1 MRDITYPPVILTAK
15 TLFKLL
21 GMKFQMSGTEN
32 IPREGG
38 AILAANHIGYVDFIF
53 DGFAAQPS
61 KRLVR
66 FMAKKEAFDHRI
78 TGPIMRSLHHIS
90 VDREQGEQS
99 YRDAVEYARSGEIVG
114 IFPEATISR
123 SFEIKE
129 LKTGAV
135 RMAAEA
141 GVPLIPM
148 VTWGTQLLK
157 TKDHPSD
164 LKGRGKTIGLHVGE
178 PLEVTGADP
187 VAETEQLRSAMS
199 ALLDKAI
206 AEYPIPPE
214 GQWWAPARHGGLAPR
229 PRRPAASTTRRRPPA
244 RPSAQ
249 RAESVVAASSVGHL
263 AQEVEVPVVPGR
275 LLDEMEQHAHRTVRP
290 GARRK
295 RASRSVSA
303 KKAAC
308 CRTSS

>member
-15 TLFKLL
+15 ALFKLM
-21 GMKFQMSGTEN
+21 GMTFTTSGGQHVPT
-32 IPREGG
+32 EGG
-38 AILAANHIGYVDFIF
+38 AILAANHISYVDFIF

-66 FMAKKEAFDHRI
+66 FMAKKEAFDNKI
-78 TGPIMRSLHHIS
+78 SGPLMRSFHHIS
-90 VDREQGEQS
+90 VDRAHGEQS
-99 YRDAVEYARSGEIVG
+99 YADAVEYARSGEIVG

-123 SFEIKE
+123 SFEVKE

-164 LKGRGKTIGLHVGE
+164 MKGRGKHISLYVGE
-178 PLEVTGADP
+178 PLEVTGEDP
-187 VAETEQLRSAMS
+187 VAETVKLREAMS

-206 AEYPIPPE
+206 ADYPISPE
-214 GQWWAPARHGGLAPR
+214 GKWWAPARHGGTAPTLA
-229 PRRPAASTTRRRPPA
+229 
-244 RPSAQ
+244 
-249 RAESVVAASSVGHL
+249 E
-263 AQEVEVPVVPGR
+263 
-275 LLDEMEQHAHRTVRP
+275 
-290 GARRK
+290 
-295 RASRSVSA
+295 A
-303 KKAAC
+303 KKMDDDEYAA
-308 CRTSS
+308 RAARKAAK

>member
-1 MRDITYPPVILTAK
+1 MRDFTYPPVILTAK
-15 TLFKLL
+15 TLFKAL
-21 GMKFQMSGTEN
+21 GMKFQMTGTEH
-32 IPREGG
+32 IPRTGG

-53 DGFAAQPS
+53 DGFAAHPNG
-61 KRLVR
+61 RLVR

-78 TGPIMRSLHHIS
+78 SGPIMRSLHHIS
-90 VDREQGEQS
+90 VDRDSGQAS
-99 YRDAVEYARSGEIVG
+99 YNQAVEYARNGEIVG

-178 PLEVTGADP
+178 PLEVTGEDP
-187 VAETEQLRSAMS
+187 LAETARLREAMTE
-199 ALLDKAI
+199 LLDKAI
-206 AEYPIPPE
+206 AEYPLSPE
-214 GQWWAPARHGGLAPR
+214 GQWWAPARHGGTAPT
-229 PRRPAASTTRRRPPA
+229 PEQAKK
-244 RPSAQ
+244 
-249 RAESVVAASSVGHL
+249 
-263 AQEVEVPVVPGR
+263 
-275 LLDEMEQHAHRTVRP
+275 LDEEELITRA
-290 GARRK
+290 ARR
-295 RASRSVSA
+295 AA
-303 KKAAC
+303 KNAE
-308 CRTSS
+308 